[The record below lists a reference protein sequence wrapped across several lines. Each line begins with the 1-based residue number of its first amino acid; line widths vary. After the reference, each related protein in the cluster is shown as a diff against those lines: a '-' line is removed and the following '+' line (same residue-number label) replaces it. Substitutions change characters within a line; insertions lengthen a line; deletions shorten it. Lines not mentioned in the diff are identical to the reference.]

1 MKSIIAAVWHRVPR
15 PGRLPLM
22 PSRADDRAPW
32 DADRLPQGEA
42 KVQAVRQMFD
52 AIAPRYDLVNRLMT
66 FRLDVRW
73 RRLAVRSLDLQ
84 PDSLVADLA
93 SGTGDLCVELARQG
107 LRPVSIDLSFGMLRA
122 DRSGAPRVQADI
134 LELPVPDRALDG
146 VTCGFALR
154 NLVELGAFFDELGR
168 AVRAGGRI
176 ALLDVATP
184 PNAVIRWGHSVYFG
198 KVVPRIGGLLSDP
211 AAYRYLPKSVAYL
224 PPPVEM
230 LERLRAGG
238 FTTVQRRLLS
248 GGITQ
253 LVTATRT

>member
-1 MKSIIAAVWHRVPR
+1 
-15 PGRLPLM
+15 
-22 PSRADDRAPW
+22 
-32 DADRLPQGEA
+32 
-42 KVQAVRQMFD
+42 
-52 AIAPRYDLVNRLMT
+52 
-66 FRLDVRW
+66 
-73 RRLAVRSLDLQ
+73 LAVRSLDLQ
-84 PDSLVADLA
+84 PGSLVADLA

-230 LERLRAGG
+230 LERLRAAG